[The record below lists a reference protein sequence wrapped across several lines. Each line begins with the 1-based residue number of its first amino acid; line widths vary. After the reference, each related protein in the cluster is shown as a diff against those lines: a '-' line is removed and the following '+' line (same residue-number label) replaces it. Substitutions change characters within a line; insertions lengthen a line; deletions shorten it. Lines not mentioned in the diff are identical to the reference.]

1 MEFGDYKIKQAK
13 LFKDFD
19 QGLMR
24 LKQKERDHQLNSEN
38 PAPQPAD
45 FDKYVAFYLDQF
57 YRFLC

>member
-24 LKQKERDHQLNSEN
+24 LKQKERDNQLNSEN

-45 FDKYVAFYLDQF
+45 FDKYVAFYLD
-57 YRFLC
+57 